1 MMNTISILKKI
12 EIKSISIEVNNFQ
25 LYPLVVGL
33 PDQRKKNRRLP
44 EDTSIQVPAIVG
56 ISSLFAPRF
65 SFVFI
70 DPTTASLLLRIPF
83 FSLIDPRIHHR
94 LRDESM
100 CSLLDPSI
108 VEEEVESVMV
118 MVLMS
123 MMKCSA
129 ANISRSNIFSLIP

>member
-1 MMNTISILKKI
+1 MVLDTCCSNSNTPTECLELLRIE
-12 EIKSISIEVNNFQ
+12 EIKRWIHSN
-25 LYPLVVGL
+25 
-33 PDQRKKNRRLP
+33 
-44 EDTSIQVPAIVG
+44 A
-56 ISSLFAPRF
+56 
-65 SFVFI
+65 
-70 DPTTASLLLRIPF
+70 LLLRIPF

-129 ANISRSNIFSLIP
+129 TNISRSNIFSLIP